1 MHLFLQR
8 NRRFNTVVHLV
19 GCLLA
24 GVVVVTTQQ
33 WSPASAHAASTS
45 TAAFVPVAPCRLA
58 DTHPGTTGGYTRVDA
73 LNISIAASQ
82 RCGIPSGATS
92 LALTLTVAQPQAA
105 GFLTAWP
112 ANQVRPTVSNLNFQ
126 GGQVR
131 ANSSI
136 TQLDATGSLRVFTSV
151 PTYVLVDVV
160 GAFVPS
166 GARAVGRFVPR
177 SSSRLYDSRPN
188 QLLNPGG
195 SVTIPLPAGVPSDAV
210 ALALNV
216 TVTESLLPGFV
227 TAFPAGTQ
235 RPFASILNVDASQQ
249 TRAAGGILPVS
260 SAGITLFLSGG
271 GHVIVDYSGYFTG
284 PSAALGTD
292 GLFTASDPTRLMDT
306 RLSSPLGVNVPIYP
320 LGGVE
325 LSASQAGAMAYNVTS
340 VEGNAGYMRAFPAG
354 TTQPET
360 STLNMMGQGDVVAN
374 FAITQSSTR
383 GFDFWSQPQTHLVVD
398 LQGWFSGAAVNATLP
413 PPGNTPPP
421 PPPPADGVTYSACTH
436 DGLDRINAER
446 ARYGVSQLY
455 VNPLAQAFACD
466 WALSLAQVGG
476 GLTHSDTATRDAA
489 VGCPTGENIAF
500 RSGTSTSL
508 LMDLWFASAPH
519 HTNIVYSLY
528 NSVGLGYITRYD
540 PVNGTRTYGV
550 TDFALC

>member
-1 MHLFLQR
+1 MHIYLQR
-8 NRRFNTVVHLV
+8 TRAFRTVLA

-24 GVVVVTTQQ
+24 GGVTVTTQL
-33 WSPASAHAASTS
+33 WSPIRAQAASA
-45 TAAFVPVAPCRLA
+45 TAATFVPVAPCRLA
-58 DTHPGTTGGYTRVDA
+58 DTRPGSTGGYSRVDA
-73 LNISIAASQ
+73 LTISIATSQ

-92 LALTLTVAQPQAA
+92 LTLTLTVVQPQAA

-112 ANQVRPTVSNLNFQ
+112 ANQARPTVSNLNFQ
-126 GGQVR
+126 GGQIR
-131 ANSSI
+131 ANGSI
-136 TQLDATGSLRVFTSV
+136 TKIDATGSLRVFTSA
-151 PTYVLVDVV
+151 PAYVIVDVV
-160 GAFVPS
+160 GAFVPNA
-166 GARAVGRFVPR
+166 ARTAGRFVPR
-177 SSSRLYDSRPN
+177 SSSRIYDSRPN
-188 QLLNPGG
+188 QLLGPGG

-216 TVTESLLPGFV
+216 TVTESLFPGFV

-249 TRAAGGILPVS
+249 TRAAGGIFPVS
-260 SAGITLFLSGG
+260 SAGVTLFLSGG
-271 GHVIVDYSGYFTG
+271 GHVVVDYSGYFTG
-284 PSAALGTD
+284 PSAAAGND

-320 LGGVE
+320 LSGVE
-325 LSASQAGAMAYNVTS
+325 MPATQAGAMAYNVTS
-340 VEGNAGYMRAFPAG
+340 VEGNLGYIRAFPAG
-354 TTQPET
+354 TSQPTT
-360 STLNMMGQGDVVAN
+360 STLNTMGQGDVVAN

-398 LQGWFSGAAVNATLP
+398 LQGWFSGSSVNATLP
-413 PPGNTPPP
+413 PPSNTPPP
-421 PPPPADGVTYSACTH
+421 PPPPTNGVTYSACSH

-455 VNPLAQAFACD
+455 VNPAAEAFACM
-466 WALSLAQVGG
+466 WALQLAQVGS
-476 GLTHSDTATRDAA
+476 GLVHSDTATRDAA
-489 VGCPTGENIAF
+489 VGCQTGENIAF
-500 RSGTSTSL
+500 ASGTSTSV

-528 NSVGLGYITRYD
+528 SGVGLGYITRFD